1 MEAIDKLRELSKKLE
16 DPYFIKEFEEGF
28 EKFLKER
35 DMKIYHTETQQDYD
49 ALMSELEEKG
59 CEWRSGVKPT
69 QLDKFKDSGKDTCV
83 YEECGE
89 ITLSYVECF
98 KKYHS
103 NETLIEY
110 KARGEKMTKNEN
122 VKYLMFDTTDDVGLL
137 SVKVISDNLDEFK
150 THVLKYILDKE
161 SDTGY
166 IEIGLLNP
174 DNSVERLEL
183 SQ

>member
-1 MEAIDKLRELSKKLE
+1 M
-16 DPYFIKEFEEGF
+16 
-28 EKFLKER
+28 KF
-35 DMKIYHTETQQDYD
+35 YHTETQQDYD
-49 ALMSELEEKG
+49 ALMSELEVKG
-59 CEWRSGVKPT
+59 CKWRSGEKPT
-69 QLDKFKDSGKDTCV
+69 RLDKFKYSGKDTCV
-83 YEECGE
+83 YEEYGE
-89 ITLSYVECF
+89 ITFSDVEYF

-103 NETLIEY
+103 DETLIEY
-110 KARGEKMTKNEN
+110 RAKGDKMEKNEN

-166 IEIGLLNP
+166 IELGLLNP

-183 SQ
+183 

>member
-1 MEAIDKLRELSKKLE
+1 MKVYHVETKK
-16 DPYFIKEFEEGF
+16 DCK
-28 EKFLKER
+28 
-35 DMKIYHTETQQDYD
+35 
-49 ALMSELEEKG
+49 ALMVELEVKG
-59 CEWRSGVKPT
+59 CEWRNGKKPT
-69 QLDKFKDSGKDTCV
+69 HFDVFKVEGENTCI
-83 YEECGE
+83 YDECGE

-137 SVKVISDNLDEFK
+137 SVKVISENLDEFK
-150 THVLKYILDKE
+150 TNVLKYLLDKE

-174 DNSVERLEL
+174 DNSVDRLEL
-183 SQ
+183 

>member
-1 MEAIDKLRELSKKLE
+1 MEATDKLRELSKKLE

-35 DMKIYHTETQQDYD
+35 DMKIYHVETQQDYD
-49 ALMSELEEKG
+49 ALMSELKEKG
-59 CEWRSGVKPT
+59 FKWVGGENQT
-69 QLDKFKDSGKDTCV
+69 QLDIFKDYGKDTCV
-83 YEECGE
+83 YEKYGL
-89 ITLSYVECF
+89 ISFSDVECF

-110 KARGEKMTKNEN
+110 KVRGEKMEKNEN

-137 SVKVISDNLDEFK
+137 SVKVISENLDEFK
-150 THVLKYILDKE
+150 SNVLKYLLDKE

-166 IEIGLLNP
+166 IELGVLNP

-183 SQ
+183 

>member
-1 MEAIDKLRELSKKLE
+1 MTV
-16 DPYFIKEFEEGF
+16 
-28 EKFLKER
+28 
-35 DMKIYHTETQQDYD
+35 YHVETQGDYN
-49 ALMSELEEKG
+49 ALMIELEEKG
-59 CEWRSGVKPT
+59 CKWRGGEKPT
-69 QLDKFKDSGKDTCV
+69 HLDKFGFHGKDNYF
-83 YEECGE
+83 YEECGL
-89 ITLSYVECF
+89 ISFSDGDYF
-98 KKYHS
+98 KAYYS

-110 KARGEKMTKNEN
+110 KAKGEKMEKNKN

-183 SQ
+183 

>member
-16 DPYFIKEFEEGF
+16 DPYFIKELEEGF
-28 EKFLKER
+28 GKFLKEI

-69 QLDKFKDSGKDTCV
+69 QLDKFKDYGEDTCI

-89 ITLSYVECF
+89 ITLSDVECF
-98 KKYHS
+98 KKYHRDK
-103 NETLIEY
+103 TLIEY
-110 KARGEKMTKNEN
+110 KARGEKMEKNKN
-122 VKYLMFDTTDDVGLL
+122 VKYLMFDTTDDIGLL
-137 SVKVISDNLDEFK
+137 SVKVISENLDEFK
-150 THVLKYILDKE
+150 NHVLKYLLDKE
-161 SDTGY
+161 LDTEY
-166 IEIGLLNP
+166 IELGVLNP

-183 SQ
+183 

>member
-35 DMKIYHTETQQDYD
+35 DMKIYHTETQEDYN
-49 ALMSELEEKG
+49 ALMIELEEKG

-69 QLDKFKDSGKDTCV
+69 QLDIFKDYGKDTCV

-137 SVKVISDNLDEFK
+137 SVKVISENLDEFK

-183 SQ
+183 

>member
-1 MEAIDKLRELSKKLE
+1 MGVD
-16 DPYFIKEFEEGF
+16 
-28 EKFLKER
+28 
-35 DMKIYHTETQQDYD
+35 HVETQADYD
-49 ALMSELEEKG
+49 ALMIELEWKG
-59 CEWRSGVKPT
+59 CEWAGGENPT
-69 QLDKFKDSGKDTCV
+69 QLDKFKDYGKDTCV

-103 NETLIEY
+103 DKTLIEY
-110 KARGEKMTKNEN
+110 KARGEKMEKNKN

-137 SVKVISDNLDEFK
+137 SVKVISENLDEFK

-183 SQ
+183 

>member
-35 DMKIYHTETQQDYD
+35 EMKIYHVETQRDYD

-69 QLDKFKDSGKDTCV
+69 QLDKFKDYGKDTCV

-174 DNSVERLEL
+174 DNSVDRLEL
-183 SQ
+183 